1 MKKKVGIITFHDALN
16 YGAVLQAFALQDFI
30 SSLFGFDT
38 EIIDYKPKYR
48 EPFEH
53 QKFSSKNPVKQ
64 LIGKLIE
71 ASHLKAFMKRDARFR
86 EFVSKYHRLSLT
98 KFHDFDELNNGCD
111 IYDIIVSGSDQ
122 VFNPKRDSN
131 VYYLAFEKFNGKKI
145 AYAPSMGVSQL
156 SEDNANIIKPWV
168 RDFEVLSCR
177 EAEGAS
183 ILSKLSETNV
193 PVVCD
198 PVCLLSK
205 ERWQEIAISPSKKGY
220 IFVFDL
226 NGGAPLFKLA
236 QKLSKQ
242 TGLPIEYATLKGIH
256 PYIKNC
262 NLHHDMGPRE
272 WLGYIMDASYVVT
285 DSFHGTM
292 LSLIMGTRVINKI
305 AVKST
310 ASRIISLMNK
320 LNISDQLIS
329 DSDSFDVNRIKF
341 NPYQSELSKFI
352 DYSKR
357 FLTGA
362 INE

>member
-1 MKKKVGIITFHDALN
+1 MKKKIGIITFHDALN

-30 SSLFGFDT
+30 SSIDGCDT

-48 EPFEH
+48 KPFEH
-53 QKFSSKNPVKQ
+53 QKFSSRNPVKQ

-71 ASHLKAFMKRDARFR
+71 SSHFIAFKKRDTRFG
-86 EFVSKYHRLSLT
+86 EFVSKYHRLST
-98 KFHDFDELNNGCD
+98 SKFQDFDELNNGSGD
-111 IYDIIVSGSDQ
+111 YDIIVSGSDQ

-145 AYAPSMGVSQL
+145 AYAPSMGL
-156 SEDNANIIKPWV
+156 AKLTEENENIIKPWV

-177 EAEGAS
+177 EEEGAS
-183 ILSKLSETNV
+183 ILSKLTETNV

-205 ERWQEIAISPSKKGY
+205 EKWHDIAISPSKREY

-226 NGGAPLFKLA
+226 NGGEPLFKLA
-236 QKLSKQ
+236 QKMSKQ

-262 NLHHDMGPRE
+262 NTHHDLGPRE
-272 WLGYIMDASYVVT
+272 WLGYIMDATYVVT

-292 LSLIMGTRVINKI
+292 LSLIMGRPVINKI
-305 AVKST
+305 AVAST
-310 ASRIISLMNK
+310 ASRLISLMNR
-320 LNISDQLIS
+320 LNISDQLIY
-329 DSDSFDVNRIKF
+329 DSALFNIDHIKF
-341 NPYQSELSKFI
+341 NPYQSELLKFI
-352 DYSKR
+352 EDSKR
-357 FLTGA
+357 FLTEA
-362 INE
+362 INA